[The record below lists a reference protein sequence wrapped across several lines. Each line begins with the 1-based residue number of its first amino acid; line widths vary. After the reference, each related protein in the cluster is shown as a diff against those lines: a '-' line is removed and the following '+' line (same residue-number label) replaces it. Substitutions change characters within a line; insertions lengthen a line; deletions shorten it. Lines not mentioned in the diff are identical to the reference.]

1 MNVLELI
8 KEIPIDSIPTVIG
21 GKFKSSNELIQFNT
35 RTDGPFHSLDIDE
48 KIEFA
53 TAKEMNYSL
62 SQVYKNDEN
71 DHNITENKIN
81 LENSDLTDEDSE
93 ENMTDQIDFDKDS
106 SYLTCKT
113 EIKTVPVIKSIT
125 NSNENKNSKM
135 TKEEKETE
143 IMRGYNSDITKYNEI
158 IVQRNVI
165 SSFNSPKK
173 DSINFREKLLKNGL
187 EFSHILKIKIGR
199 TNENFLESRVRMME
213 EKKIKKCEEEE
224 RGKREAERE
233 RERVRDTE
241 NHNELADLE
250 TVKRTRKGN
259 SRCSDVS
266 VMSSER
272 SCKVNCSV
280 Q

>member
-1 MNVLELI
+1 MI

-21 GKFKSSNELIQFNT
+21 GKFKPSNELIQFNT

-113 EIKTVPVIKSIT
+113 EINSVPVIKSIT

-135 TKEEKETE
+135 TKEEKEIE

-165 SSFNSPKK
+165 SRSASLFPLSSSSHFFIFFSSIILTLDSKNFSFVLP
-173 DSINFREKLLKNGL
+173 
-187 EFSHILKIKIGR
+187 ILIFK
-199 TNENFLESRVRMME
+199 M
-213 EKKIKKCEEEE
+213 
-224 RGKREAERE
+224 
-233 RERVRDTE
+233 
-241 NHNELADLE
+241 
-250 TVKRTRKGN
+250 
-259 SRCSDVS
+259 
-266 VMSSER
+266 
-272 SCKVNCSV
+272 
-280 Q
+280 